1 MLYYNKYVKEL
12 NSFFDSLHSL
22 RKGHFALMK
31 TKTILLEKIKE
42 SVASVLPVSLI
53 ILLLS
58 FTICPLPN
66 AIFISFLFSV
76 FFMIFGM
83 GLFTLGVDKSMMP
96 MGEHVGATM
105 TKSKKIT
112 VVAIVSFLI
121 GTLITASEPDLT
133 VLAGKIPAINAQV
146 FIWTVA
152 LGVGIFLVLAVLR
165 IVFAIKL
172 RYVLFLSYGLLFL
185 LIAFSNPEFLAV
197 SFDAGGVT
205 TGPLTVP
212 FIMAMGVGISSISS
226 ADESGDSFGLMA
238 LCSVGPIIAV
248 VILGLIYGDAGS
260 VSQKPDEL
268 IEFLDSREFGQEFI
282 HKLPHTFMEVA
293 LGLFPVVIFFF
304 IYQLFAGRVSKDQIP
319 RLLIGIA
326 YTYIGIVL
334 FLTGANIGF
343 LPVGQFMGNYIA
355 SSPLK
360 WLLIPI
366 GMLLGYFIVL
376 AEPAV
381 HVLEKQ
387 VEEATSGAISKK
399 MLSFSMSIAVAIAV
413 GLALTRA
420 LTGIPILWFVCFGYA
435 IALALSFVVP
445 DIFTSIAFDSGGVAS
460 GAMTSTFLM
469 PLAIGATYAVGGNI
483 MTDAFGVIA
492 MVAML
497 PPITVQILGLVYKIK
512 LSLDKK
518 EEQDINALE
527 VIEMKPVVTPTKV
540 EKNTPARKK
549 RRIYG
554 LKGTKRSK
562 EYPDIIEFTFDFD

>member
-1 MLYYNKYVKEL
+1 M
-12 NSFFDSLHSL
+12 
-22 RKGHFALMK
+22 
-31 TKTILLEKIKE
+31 IEKIKE

-53 ILLLS
+53 ILLIS

-76 FFMIFGM
+76 MLMIFGM
-83 GLFTLGVDKSMMP
+83 GLFTLGVDKSMTP
-96 MGEHVGATM
+96 MGEHVGSTM

-133 VLAGKIPAINAQV
+133 VLAGKVPAINDQV

-172 RYVLFLSYGLLFL
+172 RHMLFVSYGLLFL
-185 LIAFSNPEFLAV
+185 LAAFSNPAFLSVA
-197 SFDAGGVT
+197 FDAGGVT

-212 FIMAMGVGISSISS
+212 FIMAMGVGISSITSS
-226 ADESGDSFGLMA
+226 DESGDSFGLMA

-248 VILGLIYGDAGS
+248 LILGLLYGDTSGGS
-260 VSQKPDEL
+260 EAPEAL
-268 IEFLDSREFGQEFI
+268 IEFANSREFGLEFV
-282 HKLPHTFMEVA
+282 HLLPHTFMEVA
-293 LGLFPVVIFFF
+293 LALFPVVIFFF
-304 IYQLFAGRVSKDQIP
+304 IYQLFAGRVPKDQVP
-319 RLLIGIA
+319 RLLVGVL
-326 YTYIGIVL
+326 YTYVGIVI

-343 LPVGQFMGNYIA
+343 LPVGQYIGQSIA
-355 SSPLK
+355 SSNLK
-360 WLLIPI
+360 WFLIPI

-387 VEEATSGAISKK
+387 VEEVTSGTISKK
-399 MLSFSMSIAVAIAV
+399 MLSFAMSIAVAIAV
-413 GLALTRA
+413 GLAMIRA
-420 LTGIPILWFVCFGYA
+420 LTGISVLWFVCFGYA
-435 IALALSFVVP
+435 LALLLSFVVP

-469 PLAIGATYAVGGNI
+469 PLALGATYAVGGNI
-483 MTDAFGVIA
+483 MQDAFGVIA

-497 PPITVQILGLVYKIK
+497 PPITVQILGLIYRIK

-518 EEQDINALE
+518 DEAIVSADTGTFEIIDME
-527 VIEMKPVVTPTKV
+527 PVVIAEEPVVVPPHETV
-540 EKNTPARKK
+540 EVPV
-549 RRIYG
+549 Y
-554 LKGTKRSK
+554 K
-562 EYPDIIEFTFDFD
+562 EPQTSEDYPEIIEFTLP

>member
-1 MLYYNKYVKEL
+1 
-12 NSFFDSLHSL
+12 
-22 RKGHFALMK
+22 MK
-31 TKTILLEKIKE
+31 TKTVLIEKIKE
-42 SVASVLPVSLI
+42 SVASILPVSLI

-66 AIFISFLFSV
+66 AIFISFIFSI
-76 FFMIFGM
+76 FLMIFGM
-83 GLFTLGVDKSMMP
+83 SIFTLGVDKSMTP

-133 VLAGKIPAINAQV
+133 VLAGKVPAINAQV

-152 LGVGIFLVLAVLR
+152 LGVGIFLVFAVLR

-172 RYVLFLSYGLLFL
+172 RHMLFVSYGLLFL
-185 LIAFSNPEFLAV
+185 LAAFSDPAFLAV

-226 ADESGDSFGLMA
+226 ADEGGDSFGLMA
-238 LCSVGPIIAV
+238 LCSAGPIIAV
-248 VILGLIYGDAGS
+248 LILGLIYGDASGGANDT
-260 VSQKPDEL
+260 PDVL
-268 IEFLDSREFGQEFI
+268 IEFLDSREFGLEFL
-282 HKLPHTFMEVA
+282 HLLPHTFKEVA

-304 IYQLFAGRVSKDQIP
+304 IYQLFAGRVPKDQVP
-319 RLLIGIA
+319 RLLIGVS

-334 FLTGANIGF
+334 FLAGANIGF
-343 LPVGQFMGNYIA
+343 LPVGQYMGQSIA
-355 SSPLK
+355 ASNLK

-387 VEEATSGAISKK
+387 VEEATAGTISKK
-399 MLSFSMSIAVAIAV
+399 MLSAAMSIAVAIAV
-413 GLALTRA
+413 GLALIRA
-420 LTGIPILWFVCFGYA
+420 LTGISVLWFVCFGYA
-435 IALALSFVVP
+435 VALLLSFVVP
-445 DIFTSIAFDSGGVAS
+445 DVFTSIAFDSGGVAS

-497 PPITVQILGLVYKIK
+497 PPITVQILGLIYRIK
-512 LSLDKK
+512 LRLDK
-518 EEQDINALE
+518 EEETVESADTETFE
-527 VIEMKPVVTPTKV
+527 VIDLEPVVVYEMQELPSGETV
-540 EKNTPARKK
+540 EIP
-549 RRIYG
+549 IY
-554 LKGTKRSK
+554 K
-562 EYPDIIEFTFDFD
+562 EPQASEDHSEIIEFTLPF

>member
-1 MLYYNKYVKEL
+1 MERTLLPY
-12 NSFFDSLHSL
+12 
-22 RKGHFALMK
+22 MK

-53 ILLLS
+53 ILLIS

-66 AIFISFLFSV
+66 AIFISFIFSV
-76 FFMIFGM
+76 FMMIFGM
-83 GLFTLGVDKSMMP
+83 GLFTLGVDMSMMP

-112 VVAIVSFLI
+112 VVALVSFAI

-133 VLAGKIPAINAQV
+133 VLADSVPSIEPQV

-165 IVFAIKL
+165 IVFAVKL
-172 RYVLFLSYGLLFL
+172 RYMLFISYGLIFL
-185 LIAFSNPEFLAV
+185 LAAFVSPSFRAI

-212 FIMAMGVGISSISS
+212 FIMAMGVGISSIT

-238 LCSVGPIIAV
+238 LCSAGPIIAILV
-248 VILGLIYGDAGS
+248 LGLVYNVDGGS
-260 VSQKPDEL
+260 YVKDEL
-268 IEFLDSREFGQEFI
+268 IHFIDSREFGLEFLLT
-282 HKLPHTFMEVA
+282 LPHLMFEVS

-304 IYQLFAGRVSKDQIP
+304 IYQLIAGRVAKDQIP
-319 RLLIGIA
+319 RLLIGVI
-326 YTYIGIVL
+326 YTYIGIVF
-334 FLTGANIGF
+334 FLTGANMGF
-343 LPVGQFMGNYIA
+343 LPVGQYIGENLA
-355 SSPLK
+355 SSEWMK

-387 VEEATSGAISKK
+387 VEEVTAGTITKK
-399 MLSFSMSIAVAIAV
+399 MLSFAMSVAVAIAV
-413 GLALTRA
+413 GIAMLRA
-420 LTGIPILWFVCFGYA
+420 LTGISVLWFVGIGYA
-435 IALALSFVVP
+435 MALALSFVVP

-469 PLAIGATYAVGGNI
+469 PLALGATYAVGGNI

-492 MVAML
+492 MVALL
-497 PPITVQILGLVYKIK
+497 PPITVQILGLIYQIK
-512 LSLDKK
+512 LKTADK
-518 EEQDINALE
+518 EDENILENVTGE
-527 VIEMKPVVTPTKV
+527 VIEWNPVYPEIV
-540 EKNTPARKK
+540 EMPAHLTVEMPVYKDPEPV
-549 RRIYG
+549 
-554 LKGTKRSK
+554 K
-562 EYPDIIEFTFDFD
+562 EYPDIIEFDISF

>member
-1 MLYYNKYVKEL
+1 
-12 NSFFDSLHSL
+12 
-22 RKGHFALMK
+22 MK
-31 TKTILLEKIKE
+31 TKTILIEKIKE

-53 ILLLS
+53 ILLIS

-66 AIFISFLFSV
+66 SIFISFLFSV

-172 RYVLFLSYGLLFL
+172 RYMLFVSYGLIFL
-185 LIAFSNPEFLAV
+185 LAAFVSPSFLAI

-212 FIMAMGVGISSISS
+212 FIMAMGVGISSIT
-226 ADESGDSFGLMA
+226 ADKSGDSFGLMA
-238 LCSVGPIIAV
+238 LCSAGPIIAIL
-248 VILGLIYGDAGS
+248 ILGLVYNVDGGS
-260 VSQKPDEL
+260 YVKDEL
-268 IEFLDSREFGQEFI
+268 INFVNSQEFGLEFLSI
-282 HKLPHTFMEVA
+282 LPHLMLEVA

-304 IYQLFAGRVSKDQIP
+304 LYQLIAGRVAKEQIP
-319 RLLIGIA
+319 RLLVGVT
-326 YTYIGIVL
+326 YTYVGIVF
-334 FLTGANIGF
+334 FLTGANMGF
-343 LPVGQFMGNYIA
+343 LPVGQYIGESIA
-355 SSPLK
+355 SSPIK
-360 WLLIPI
+360 YLLIPI

-387 VEEATSGAISKK
+387 VEGVTAGSISKK
-399 MLSFSMSIAVAIAV
+399 MLSVAMSIAVAIAV
-413 GLALTRA
+413 GIAMLRA
-420 LTGIPILWFVCFGYA
+420 LTGISVLWFVGVGYA
-435 IALALSFVVP
+435 LALLLSFVVP

-469 PLAIGATYAVGGNI
+469 PLAIGATYAIGGNI

-492 MVAML
+492 MVALL
-497 PPITVQILGLVYKIK
+497 PPITVQILGLIYQIK
-512 LSLDKK
+512 LKTAGTK
-518 EEQDINALE
+518 EEAALDPSAAE
-527 VIEMKPVVTPTKV
+527 IIELEPAIYTEIIELPAHLTIEMPIYKDPEPV
-540 EKNTPARKK
+540 E
-549 RRIYG
+549 
-554 LKGTKRSK
+554 
-562 EYPDIIEFTFDFD
+562 EYPDIIEFDISF

>member
-1 MLYYNKYVKEL
+1 MERTLQ
-12 NSFFDSLHSL
+12 H
-22 RKGHFALMK
+22 LMK
-31 TKTILLEKIKE
+31 TKTILMEKIKE

-53 ILLLS
+53 IILLS

-66 AIFISFLFSV
+66 AIFIAFIFSI
-76 FFMIFGM
+76 FMMIFGM
-83 GLFTLGVDKSMMP
+83 GVFTLGVDMSMMP

-112 VVAIVSFLI
+112 VVALVSFFI

-133 VLAGKIPAINAQV
+133 VLADAVPAINSQV

-172 RYVLFLSYGLLFL
+172 RYMLFISYGLIFL
-185 LIAFSNPEFLAV
+185 LASFVSPSFLAI

-212 FIMAMGVGISSISS
+212 FIMAMGVGISSIT

-238 LCSVGPIIAV
+238 LCSAGPIIAILV
-248 VILGLIYGDAGS
+248 LGLVYNVDGGEY
-260 VSQKPDEL
+260 VKDEL
-268 IEFLDSREFGQEFI
+268 VDFANSQEFGVEFLST
-282 HKLPHTFMEVA
+282 LPHLMLEVA
-293 LGLFPVVIFFF
+293 MGLFPVVIFFF
-304 IYQLFAGRVSKDQIP
+304 IYQLIAGRVPRDQVP
-319 RLLIGIA
+319 RLLVGVT
-326 YTYIGIVL
+326 YTYVGIVF
-334 FLTGANIGF
+334 FLTGANMGF
-343 LPVGQFMGNYIA
+343 LPVGQYMGEAIA
-355 SSPLK
+355 SSSFK

-387 VEEATSGAISKK
+387 VEEVTAGSISKR
-399 MLSFSMSIAVAIAV
+399 MLSVAMSIAVAIAV
-413 GLALTRA
+413 GIAMLRA
-420 LTGIPILWFVCFGYA
+420 LTGIPVLCFVSVGY
-435 IALALSFVVP
+435 ALALFLSFAVP

-469 PLAIGATYAVGGNI
+469 PLAIGATYALGGNI

-492 MVAML
+492 MVALL
-497 PPITVQILGLVYKIK
+497 PPITVQILGLIYRIK
-512 LSLDKK
+512 LRLKDEAVTPS
-518 EEQDINALE
+518 EEPGE
-527 VIEMKPVVTPTKV
+527 VIEMNPVYADIVELPAHLTVEMPIYKDPTPD
-540 EKNTPARKK
+540 E
-549 RRIYG
+549 
-554 LKGTKRSK
+554 
-562 EYPDIIEFTFDFD
+562 EYPDIIEFDIRF

>member
-1 MLYYNKYVKEL
+1 
-12 NSFFDSLHSL
+12 
-22 RKGHFALMK
+22 MK

-53 ILLLS
+53 IFLLS

-66 AIFISFLFSV
+66 AIFISFIFSV
-76 FFMIFGM
+76 FLMIFGM
-83 GLFTLGVDKSMMP
+83 GLFTLGVDKSMTP

-105 TKSKKIT
+105 TKSKKIV
-112 VVAIVSFLI
+112 VVALVSFLI

-133 VLAGKIPAINAQV
+133 VLAGKVPAINAQV

-152 LGVGIFLVLAVLR
+152 LGVGIFLVFAVLR

-172 RYVLFLSYGLLFL
+172 RYMLFASYGLLFIL
-185 LIAFSNPEFLAV
+185 AAFSNPEFLAI

-212 FIMAMGVGISSISS
+212 FIMAMGVGISSIT

-238 LCSVGPIIAV
+238 LCSAGPIIAV
-248 VILGLIYGDAGS
+248 LILGLIYGDTINGDSGA
-260 VSQKPDEL
+260 PEAL
-268 IEFLDSREFGQEFI
+268 IEFLNSREFGLEFI
-282 HKLPHTFMEVA
+282 RMLPHTFMEVA

-304 IYQLFAGRVSKDQIP
+304 IYQLFAGRVPKDQVP
-319 RLLIGIA
+319 RLLIGVL

-343 LPVGQFMGNYIA
+343 LPVGQYMGQTIA
-355 SSPLK
+355 ASPLK

-387 VEEATSGAISKK
+387 VEEVTAGAISKK
-399 MLSFSMSIAVAIAV
+399 MLSFAMSIAVAIAV
-413 GLALTRA
+413 GLAMIRA
-420 LTGIPILWFVCFGYA
+420 LTGISVLWFVCVGYA
-435 IALALSFVVP
+435 IALLLSFVVP
-445 DIFTSIAFDSGGVAS
+445 DVFTSIAFDSGGVAS

-497 PPITVQILGLVYKIK
+497 PPITVQILGLVYRIK
-512 LSLDKK
+512 LSLNK
-518 EEQDINALE
+518 EDAAATETENADI
-527 VIEMKPVVTPTKV
+527 IELSPLPVVTEIIAEDGTV
-540 EKNTPARKK
+540 EFP
-549 RRIYG
+549 IYEEPHV
-554 LKGTKRSK
+554 S
-562 EYPDIIEFTFDFD
+562 EDYPDIIEFTIPMD

>member
-1 MLYYNKYVKEL
+1 MIY
-12 NSFFDSLHSL
+12 FFHGKDILP
-22 RKGHFALMK
+22 RMK
-31 TKTILLEKIKE
+31 TKTILIEKIKE

-66 AIFISFLFSV
+66 SIFISFLFSV

-133 VLAGKIPAINAQV
+133 VLAGKIHAINSQV

-172 RYVLFLSYGLLFL
+172 RYMLFISYGLLFL
-185 LIAFSNPEFLAV
+185 LTAFSNPEFLAV

-248 VILGLIYGDAGS
+248 VILGLIYGDVGN
-260 VSQKPDEL
+260 VSQDPDTL
-268 IEFLDSREFGQEFI
+268 IEFIDSREFGVEFL
-282 HKLPHTFMEVA
+282 HLLPHTFMEVA

-304 IYQLFAGRVSKDQIP
+304 IYQLFAGRVSKEQIP

-435 IALALSFVVP
+435 IALALSFIVP

-469 PLAIGATYAVGGNI
+469 PLAIGATYAVGGNT

-518 EEQDINALE
+518 DEAVVNALE

-562 EYPDIIEFTFDFD
+562 EYPDIIEFTFDFE

>member
-1 MLYYNKYVKEL
+1 M
-12 NSFFDSLHSL
+12 
-22 RKGHFALMK
+22 
-31 TKTILLEKIKE
+31 EKIKE

-53 ILLLS
+53 ILLIS

-66 AIFISFLFSV
+66 AIFISFIFSV
-76 FFMIFGM
+76 MLMIFGM
-83 GLFTLGVDKSMMP
+83 GLFTLGVDKSMTP

-133 VLAGKIPAINAQV
+133 VLAGKVPAINDQV

-172 RYVLFLSYGLLFL
+172 RHMLFVSYGLLFL
-185 LIAFSNPEFLAV
+185 LAAFSNPAFLSVA
-197 SFDAGGVT
+197 FDAGGVT

-212 FIMAMGVGISSISS
+212 FIMAMGVGISSITSS
-226 ADESGDSFGLMA
+226 DESGDSFGLMA

-248 VILGLIYGDAGS
+248 LILGLLYGDTSGGS
-260 VSQKPDEL
+260 EAPDAL
-268 IEFLDSREFGQEFI
+268 IEFANSREFGLEFV
-282 HKLPHTFMEVA
+282 HLLPHTFMEVA
-293 LGLFPVVIFFF
+293 FALFPVVIFFF
-304 IYQLFAGRVSKDQIP
+304 IYQLFAGRVPKDQVP
-319 RLLIGIA
+319 RLLVGIL
-326 YTYIGIVL
+326 YTYVGIVI

-343 LPVGQFMGNYIA
+343 LPVGQYIGQSIA
-355 SSPLK
+355 SSNLK
-360 WLLIPI
+360 WFLIPL

-387 VEEATSGAISKK
+387 VEEVTSGTISKK
-399 MLSFSMSIAVAIAV
+399 MLSFAMSIAVAIAV
-413 GLALTRA
+413 GLAMIRA
-420 LTGIPILWFVCFGYA
+420 LTGISVLWFVCFGYA
-435 IALALSFVVP
+435 LALLLSFVVP

-469 PLAIGATYAVGGNI
+469 PLALGATYAVGGNI
-483 MTDAFGVIA
+483 MQDAFGVIA

-497 PPITVQILGLVYKIK
+497 PPITVQILGLIYRIK

-518 EEQDINALE
+518 DEAIVSADTGTFEIIDME
-527 VIEMKPVVTPTKV
+527 PVVIAEEPVVVPPHETV
-540 EKNTPARKK
+540 EVPV
-549 RRIYG
+549 Y
-554 LKGTKRSK
+554 K
-562 EYPDIIEFTFDFD
+562 EPQTSEDYPEIIEFTLP

>member
-1 MLYYNKYVKEL
+1 
-12 NSFFDSLHSL
+12 
-22 RKGHFALMK
+22 MK
-31 TKTILLEKIKE
+31 TKIVLIEKIKE
-42 SVASVLPVSLI
+42 SVTSVLPVSLI

-66 AIFISFLFSV
+66 AIFISFIFSV
-76 FFMIFGM
+76 FLMIFGM
-83 GLFTLGVDKSMMP
+83 SIFTLGVDKSMTP

-105 TKSKKIT
+105 TKSKKIA
-112 VVAIVSFLI
+112 VVAVVSFLI

-133 VLAGKIPAINAQV
+133 VLAGKVPAINAQV

-172 RYVLFLSYGLLFL
+172 RYMLFISYGLLFL
-185 LIAFSNPEFLAV
+185 LAAFSNPAFLAV

-212 FIMAMGVGISSISS
+212 FIMAMGVGISSITS
-226 ADESGDSFGLMA
+226 ADEDGDSFGLMA

-248 VILGLIYGDAGS
+248 LILGLIYGDVGDGS
-260 VSQKPDEL
+260 GTPDAL
-268 IEFLDSREFGQEFI
+268 IEFLDSREFGIEFLHI
-282 HKLPHTFMEVA
+282 LPHSFKEVA

-304 IYQLFAGRVSKDQIP
+304 VYQLFAGRVPKDQVP
-319 RLLIGIA
+319 RLLIGVF

-334 FLTGANIGF
+334 FLAGANIGF
-343 LPVGQFMGNYIA
+343 LPVGQYMGQAIA
-355 SSPLK
+355 ASNLK

-387 VEEATSGAISKK
+387 VEEVTAGTISKK
-399 MLSFSMSIAVAIAV
+399 MLSVAMSIAVAIAV
-413 GLALTRA
+413 GLAMIRA
-420 LTGIPILWFVCFGYA
+420 LTGISVLWFVCFGYA
-435 IALALSFVVP
+435 VALLLSFVVP
-445 DIFTSIAFDSGGVAS
+445 DVFTSIAFDSGGVAS

-469 PLAIGATYAVGGNI
+469 PLALGATYAVGGNI

-497 PPITVQILGLVYKIK
+497 PPITVQILGLIYRIK
-512 LSLDKK
+512 MSLDK
-518 EEQDINALE
+518 EEETLERADTETFE
-527 VIEMKPVVTPTKV
+527 VIDLEPVIVYEMQELPSGETVEIPVYKEPKPS
-540 EKNTPARKK
+540 E
-549 RRIYG
+549 
-554 LKGTKRSK
+554 
-562 EYPDIIEFTFDFD
+562 EYPEIIEFNLPF

>member
-1 MLYYNKYVKEL
+1 
-12 NSFFDSLHSL
+12 
-22 RKGHFALMK
+22 MK
-31 TKTILLEKIKE
+31 TKTILIEKIKE

-76 FFMIFGM
+76 FCMIFGM

-96 MGEHVGATM
+96 MGEHVGSTM
-105 TKSKKIT
+105 TKSKKIL
-112 VVAIVSFLI
+112 VVSLVSFLI

-133 VLAGKIPAINAQV
+133 VLAGKVPAINAQV

-152 LGVGIFLVLAVLR
+152 LGVGIFLVLAVFR

-172 RYVLFLSYGLLFL
+172 RYMLFVSYGVLFLLA
-185 LIAFSNPEFLAV
+185 AFSNPAFLAI

-248 VILGLIYGDAGS
+248 LILGLIYGDGGD
-260 VSQKPDEL
+260 VSEAPDAL
-268 IEFLDSREFGQEFI
+268 IEFVDSREFGVEFL
-282 HKLPHTFMEVA
+282 HQLPHTFMEVA

-304 IYQLFAGRVSKDQIP
+304 IYQLFAGRVPKEQVS
-319 RLLIGIA
+319 RLLIGVL

-343 LPVGQFMGNYIA
+343 LPVGQYMGNYIA
-355 SSPLK
+355 SSSLK

-366 GMLLGYFIVL
+366 GMILGYFIVL

-387 VEEATSGAISKK
+387 VEEATSGTISKK

-413 GLALTRA
+413 GLAMIRA
-420 LTGIPILWFVCFGYA
+420 LTGISVLWFVCIGYA
-435 IALALSFVVP
+435 IALSLSFIVP

-469 PLAIGATYAVGGNI
+469 PLALGATYAVGGNI

-497 PPITVQILGLVYKIK
+497 PPITVQILGLVYRIK
-512 LSLDKK
+512 LSLDKQ
-518 EEQDINALE
+518 EEALIHAETEEFE
-527 VIEMKPVVTPTKV
+527 VIDLEPITTETQTPDFIFDETKEMPVYAAPQTS
-540 EKNTPARKK
+540 E
-549 RRIYG
+549 
-554 LKGTKRSK
+554 
-562 EYPDIIEFTFDFD
+562 EYPDIIEFTLPF